1 MTFGLT
7 ISAVW
12 YWCSDQVIV
21 QRVLAAKNI
30 THAKAGCIFAGY
42 LKLLPLFMIIFPGKK
57 IYVASLFAF
66 KYCSFLKV
74 WFLASYL
81 MVKNNCFEF
90 KKLKFK
96 DYAFS

>member
-1 MTFGLT
+1 
-7 ISAVW
+7 
-12 YWCSDQVIV
+12 
-21 QRVLAAKNI
+21 
-30 THAKAGCIFAGY
+30 
-42 LKLLPLFMIIFPGKK
+42 LPLFMIIFPGKK

-81 MVKNNCFEF
+81 MVKNNCSEF

>member
-30 THAKAGCIFAGY
+30 THAKAGCIFSGY
-42 LKLLPLFMIIFPGKK
+42 LKLNGMPINIFFGIFP
-57 IYVASLFAF
+57 SLAF
-66 KYCSFLKV
+66 LLSP
-74 WFLASYL
+74 
-81 MVKNNCFEF
+81 
-90 KKLKFK
+90 
-96 DYAFS
+96 